1 MARVSAMRGRDA
13 PCGAGSE
20 AMVPVTL
27 VTGFLGAGKTTLLS
41 HVLRDPQG
49 LKLAVLVNDLGA
61 VNIDAEILRESGE
74 DIVPLENGCI
84 CCSLSQGLLAT
95 VTKVLRRPDQPDR
108 ILIEASGVSDPFEI
122 AETLADPE
130 LRPYAPLDGVVA
142 VVDAERMRDPD
153 PEILPLA
160 RRQVACAGLVL
171 LNKVD
176 LARGGAEARA
186 WVRSV
191 SETVPALDTEHAA
204 VPLPALFGI
213 GLKGNAAAEGA
224 AVPSFEST
232 TFTSTR
238 PVLLRRLHALLAAL
252 PRGVV
257 RVKGVLDLV
266 EKPGYRCL
274 LQVSGG
280 QATVTVGQP
289 WGDDKA
295 ETRLV
300 LIGLPGSLNPKVCS
314 SLDILAP

>member
-1 MARVSAMRGRDA
+1 MRGQGA
-13 PCGAGSE
+13 PYAAGCE
-20 AMVPVTL
+20 AVVPVTL

-61 VNIDAEILRESGE
+61 VNIDAEILREAGE
-74 DIVPLENGCI
+74 DIVSLENGCI

-95 VTKVLRRPDQPDR
+95 VAKVLRRPDPPDR

-130 LRPYAPLDGVVA
+130 LSPYAPLDGVVA
-142 VVDAERMRDPD
+142 VVDAERMSDPD
-153 PEILPLA
+153 PEILRLA
-160 RRQVACAGLVL
+160 RRQIACAGLVL

-176 LARGGAEARA
+176 LARGGDAAHA

-191 SETVPALDTEHAA
+191 SRSVPIVKTEQATVPLQT
-204 VPLPALFGI
+204 LFGT
-213 GLKGNAAAEGA
+213 GLNVDTIREG
-224 AVPSFEST
+224 VGMPSFEST
-232 TFTSTR
+232 TFRSTR
-238 PVLLRRLHALLAAL
+238 PISLRRLHTLLGDL

-257 RVKGVLDLV
+257 RTKGILNLV

-274 LQVSGG
+274 LQVSGS
-280 QATVTVGQP
+280 QATVTVGEP
-289 WGDDKA
+289 WREDEA

-300 LIGLPGSLNPKVCS
+300 FIGLSGSLDARRIADGLETCLTPES
-314 SLDILAP
+314 

>member
-1 MARVSAMRGRDA
+1 
-13 PCGAGSE
+13 
-20 AMVPVTL
+20 MVPVTL

-49 LKLAVLVNDLGA
+49 LRLAVLVNDLGA
-61 VNIDAEILRESGE
+61 VNIDAEILREAGE

-95 VTKVLRRPDQPDR
+95 VTKVLRRPDPPDR

-160 RRQVACAGLVL
+160 RRQVASAGLVL

-176 LARGGAEARA
+176 LAHDGDAVRA

-191 SETVPALDTEHAA
+191 SGSVPIVSTEHAA
-204 VPLPALFGI
+204 VPLPTLFGI
-213 GLKGNAAAEGA
+213 GLNDDATTDGA
-224 AVPSFEST
+224 DVPSFEST
-232 TFTSTR
+232 TFRSTK
-238 PVLLRRLHALLAAL
+238 PVSLRRLHALLGAL
-252 PRGVV
+252 PREVV
-257 RVKGVLDLV
+257 RVKGILNLV
-266 EKPGYRCL
+266 EKPGNRCL

-289 WGDDKA
+289 WGNDAA

-300 LIGLPGSLNPKVCS
+300 FIGISGSVDAQGIAEGLESV
-314 SLDILAP
+314 

>member
-1 MARVSAMRGRDA
+1 VTARGRAMRGRDA

-49 LKLAVLVNDLGA
+49 LRLAVLVNDLGA
-61 VNIDAEILRESGE
+61 VNIDAEILREAGE

-95 VTKVLRRPDQPDR
+95 VTKVLRRPDPPDR

-176 LARGGAEARA
+176 LAEGGDSAHA

-191 SETVPALDTEHAA
+191 SGSVPIVTTNT
-204 VPLPALFGI
+204 P
-213 GLKGNAAAEGA
+213 
-224 AVPSFEST
+224 PS
-232 TFTSTR
+232 R
-238 PVLLRRLHALLAAL
+238 CRR
-252 PRGVV
+252 
-257 RVKGVLDLV
+257 
-266 EKPGYRCL
+266 
-274 LQVSGG
+274 
-280 QATVTVGQP
+280 
-289 WGDDKA
+289 
-295 ETRLV
+295 
-300 LIGLPGSLNPKVCS
+300 CS
-314 SLDILAP
+314 ASV